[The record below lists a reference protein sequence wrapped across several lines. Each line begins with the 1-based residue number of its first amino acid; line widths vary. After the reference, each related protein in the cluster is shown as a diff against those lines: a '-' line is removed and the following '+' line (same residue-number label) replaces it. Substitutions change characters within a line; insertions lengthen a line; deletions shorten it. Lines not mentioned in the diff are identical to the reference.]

1 MLKKIAVAAALFVAG
16 CTTQPKTVPPTVS
29 PPAEPVEVQIIG
41 INDFHGN
48 LETPTSPPRVRMADG
63 SILKERL
70 GGAVALAATVKRL
83 RQPNSITVSAGDLIG
98 ASPLVSAYF
107 LDEPTIQAMNAI
119 GLDLNAVGNH
129 EFDKGS
135 AELLRMQNGGCEKHT
150 TRIPCRVEPFGGAT
164 FQFLAAN
171 VHRSDGQT
179 ILPGSAVR
187 QFGPVKVGFIGMTL
201 KDTATLVTPTGVAGL
216 SFADEAASA
225 NALVPMLKAQG
236 ADTVVLLIHQGGKPG
251 ENFLQAGCDG
261 LMGGILPIMDKLD
274 PAIAIVVSGHTHY
287 AYACELE
294 RGGANRLLTSAGRN
308 GYLVTDIRLI
318 FDPAT
323 RALIRRSAINVPVQP
338 QQGAEEG
345 VAALVARYSAAAAPA
360 AARSVGKLKGNAPYS
375 EIYAESPAANL
386 IADAQLAATKAENH
400 GNADISFINSSG
412 VRTSITPA
420 LDGTIT
426 YGQIFAAQPFGNNLV
441 VKSLT
446 GAQLKALLEQQF
458 VVENGKT
465 EVGSLLV
472 PSANFRFSY
481 DLSRPEGQR
490 IVSMALD
497 GKPIRPDASYR
508 VSVNNFLASGG
519 DGFSVLNEGTDTFD
533 AGLDLDALEAWLAT
547 NPSAPAI
554 GRTRN
559 VTPR

>member
-1 MLKKIAVAAALFVAG
+1 M
-16 CTTQPKTVPPTVS
+16 
-29 PPAEPVEVQIIG
+29 QIIG

-48 LETPTSPPRVRMADG
+48 LETPSSPASVRMADG

-70 GGAVALAATVKRL
+70 GGAAALAATVKRL

-98 ASPLVSAYF
+98 ASPLVSAFF

-119 GLDLNAVGNH
+119 GLGLNAVGNH

-150 TRIPCRVEPFGGAT
+150 TRVPCRVEPFGGAS

-187 QFGPVKVGFIGMTL
+187 QFGPVKIGFIGMTL

-216 SFADEAASA
+216 AFADEAASA
-225 NALVPMLKAQG
+225 NALVPILKAQG
-236 ADTVVLLIHQGGKPG
+236 ADAVVLLIHQGGKPD
-251 ENFLQAGCDG
+251 ENYLQTGCDG
-261 LMGGILPIMDKLD
+261 LTGGILPIMDKLD
-274 PAIAIVVSGHTHY
+274 PAVSVVVSGHTHY
-287 AYACELE
+287 AYACDLE
-294 RGGANRLLTSAGRN
+294 RNGAKRLLTSAGRN
-308 GYLVTDIRLI
+308 GYLVTDIRLT

-338 QQGAEEG
+338 QQGADEG
-345 VAALVARYSAAAAPA
+345 VAALVARYAAAAAPA

-375 EIYAESPAANL
+375 DVYDESPAANL
-386 IADAQLAATKAENH
+386 IADAQLAATKPENR
-400 GNADISFINSSG
+400 GNADVSFINASG

-420 LDGTIT
+420 PDGTVT

-490 IVSMALD
+490 IVSMTLN
-497 GKPIRPDASYR
+497 GKPIRPDARYR
-508 VSVNNFLASGG
+508 VTVNNFLASGG
-519 DGFSVLNEGTDTFD
+519 DGFSVSERGHRHVRR
-533 AGLDLDALEAWLAT
+533 
-547 NPSAPAI
+547 
-554 GRTRN
+554 RTRSRRARSLACDQPDCTRHWPHTQRHPALN
-559 VTPR
+559 CLGCSAHCANRRGARLLEVS

>member
-1 MLKKIAVAAALFVAG
+1 MRRRIAVVAALVLAG
-16 CTTQPKTVPPTVS
+16 CTSQPKPVPP
-29 PPAEPVEVQIIG
+29 PPPPVEVQIIG

-48 LETPTSPPRVRMADG
+48 LETPAAPPSVRMADG
-63 SILKERL
+63 SVLKERL
-70 GGAVALAATVKRL
+70 GGAAALAATVKRL
-83 RQPNSITVSAGDLIG
+83 RQANSITVSAGDLIG

-107 LDEPTIQAMNAI
+107 LDEPTIQAMNGI
-119 GLDLNAVGNH
+119 GLGLNAVGNH

-150 TRIPCRVEPFGGAT
+150 TRVPCRVEPFGGAS

-171 VHRSDGQT
+171 VYRLDGQAT
-179 ILPGSAVR
+179 ILPGSAIR
-187 QFGPVKVGFIGMTL
+187 EFGPMKIGFIGMTL
-201 KDTATLVTPTGVAGL
+201 KDTATLVTPAGVAGL
-216 SFADEAASA
+216 TFTDEAASA
-225 NALVPMLKAQG
+225 NALIPSLKAQG
-236 ADTVVLLIHQGGKPG
+236 ADTIVLLIHQGGKPS
-251 ENFLQAGCDG
+251 ENFQQTGCEG
-261 LMGGILPIMDKLD
+261 LTGGILPIMDKLD
-274 PAIAIVVSGHTHY
+274 PAISIIVSGHTHY

-294 RGGANRLLTSAGRN
+294 RGGAKRLLTSAGRN
-308 GYLVTDIRLI
+308 GYLVTDIRLT

-323 RALIRRSAINVPVQP
+323 RALIRRSAINVPVRP
-338 QQGAEEG
+338 EQGADES
-345 VAALVARYSAAAAPA
+345 VAALVARYVAAAAPA
-360 AARSVGKLKGNAPYS
+360 AARPVGRLKGNAPYS
-375 EIYAESPAANL
+375 DVYDESPASNL
-386 IADAQLAATKAENH
+386 IADAQLAATRASNH
-400 GNADISFINSSG
+400 GNADMSFINSSG

-420 LDGTIT
+420 TDGTVT

-481 DLSRPEGQR
+481 DLSRPEGHR
-490 IVSMALD
+490 IVSIALD
-497 GKPIRPDASYR
+497 GKAIRPDARYR
-508 VSVNNFLASGG
+508 ITVNNFLASGG
-519 DGFSVLNEGTDTFD
+519 DGFSVLNQGMDAFD

-547 NPSAPAI
+547 NPTAPAI

>member
-1 MLKKIAVAAALFVAG
+1 MLKKIAVAAALFLAG
-16 CTTQPKTVPPTVS
+16 CTTQPKPVPT
-29 PPAEPVEVQIIG
+29 PAAPVEVQIIG

-48 LETPTSPPRVRMADG
+48 LETPASPPSVRMADG

-70 GGAVALAATVKRL
+70 GGAAALASTLKRV

-119 GLDLNAVGNH
+119 GLGLNAVGNH

-150 TRIPCRVEPFGGAT
+150 TRVPCRVEPFGGAT

-187 QFGPVKVGFIGMTL
+187 QFGPVKIGFIGMTL
-201 KDTATLVTPTGVAGL
+201 KETATLVTPAGVAGL
-216 SFADEAASA
+216 AFADEAASA

-236 ADTVVLLIHQGGKPG
+236 ADAVVLLIHQGGKPG
-251 ENFLQAGCDG
+251 ENYLQTGCDG
-261 LMGGILPIMDKLD
+261 LTGGILQIMDKLD

-308 GYLVTDIRLI
+308 GYLVTDIRLT

-323 RALIRRSAINVPVQP
+323 RALIHRSAINVPVQP
-338 QQGAEEG
+338 QQGADEG
-345 VAALVARYSAAAAPA
+345 VAALVARYSAEAAPA

-375 EIYAESPAANL
+375 DVYDESPAANL

-420 LDGTIT
+420 SDGTVT

-446 GAQLKALLEQQF
+446 GVQLKALLEQQF

-472 PSANFRFSY
+472 PSANFRFDY

-490 IVSMALD
+490 IVSMTLN
-497 GKPIRPDASYR
+497 GKRIRSDARYR

-519 DGFSVLNEGTDTFD
+519 DGFSALIQGTDTFD

-547 NPSAPAI
+547 NPTAPAI

>member
-1 MLKKIAVAAALFVAG
+1 MLKKIAVAAALFLAG
-16 CTTQPKTVPPTVS
+16 CTTQPKPVPI
-29 PPAEPVEVQIIG
+29 PAAPVEVQIIG

-48 LETPTSPPRVRMADG
+48 LETPASPPSVRMADG

-70 GGAVALAATVKRL
+70 GGAAALASTLKRV

-119 GLDLNAVGNH
+119 GLGLNAVGNH

-150 TRIPCRVEPFGGAT
+150 TRVPCRVEPFGGAT

-187 QFGPVKVGFIGMTL
+187 QFGPVKIGFIGMTL
-201 KDTATLVTPTGVAGL
+201 KETATLVTPAGVVGL
-216 SFADEAASA
+216 AFADEAASA

-236 ADTVVLLIHQGGKPG
+236 ADAVVLLIHQGGKPG
-251 ENFLQAGCDG
+251 ENYLQTGCDG
-261 LMGGILPIMDKLD
+261 LTGGILPIMDKLD

-308 GYLVTDIRLI
+308 GYLVTDIRLT

-323 RALIRRSAINVPVQP
+323 RALIHRSAINVPVQP
-338 QQGAEEG
+338 QQGADEG
-345 VAALVARYSAAAAPA
+345 VAALVARYSAEAAPA

-375 EIYAESPAANL
+375 DVYDESPAANL

-420 LDGTIT
+420 SDGTVT

-446 GAQLKALLEQQF
+446 GVQLKALLEQQF

-472 PSANFRFSY
+472 PSANFRFDY

-490 IVSMALD
+490 IVSMTLN
-497 GKPIRPDASYR
+497 GKRIRSDARYR

-519 DGFSVLNEGTDTFD
+519 DGFSALIQGTDTFD

-547 NPSAPAI
+547 NPTAPAI

>member
-1 MLKKIAVAAALFVAG
+1 MLKKIAVAAALFLAG
-16 CTTQPKTVPPTVS
+16 CTTQPKPVPA
-29 PPAEPVEVQIIG
+29 PAAPVEVQIIG

-48 LETPTSPPRVRMADG
+48 LETPASPPSVRMADG

-70 GGAVALAATVKRL
+70 GGAAALASTLKRV

-119 GLDLNAVGNH
+119 GLGLNAVGNH

-150 TRIPCRVEPFGGAT
+150 TRVPCRVEPFGGAT

-187 QFGPVKVGFIGMTL
+187 QFGPVKIGFIGMTL
-201 KDTATLVTPTGVAGL
+201 KETATLVTPAGVAGL
-216 SFADEAASA
+216 AFADEAASA

-236 ADTVVLLIHQGGKPG
+236 ADAVVLLIHQGGKPG
-251 ENFLQAGCDG
+251 ENYLQTGCDG
-261 LMGGILPIMDKLD
+261 LTGGILPIMDKLD

-308 GYLVTDIRLI
+308 GYLVTDIRLT

-323 RALIRRSAINVPVQP
+323 RALIHRSAINVPVQP
-338 QQGAEEG
+338 QQGADEG
-345 VAALVARYSAAAAPA
+345 VAALVARYSAEAAPA

-375 EIYAESPAANL
+375 DVYDESPAANL

-420 LDGTIT
+420 SDGTVT

-446 GAQLKALLEQQF
+446 GVQLKALLEQQF

-472 PSANFRFSY
+472 PSANFRFDY

-490 IVSMALD
+490 IVSMTLN
-497 GKPIRPDASYR
+497 GKPIRPDARYR

-519 DGFSVLNEGTDTFD
+519 DGFSALIQGTDTFD

-547 NPSAPAI
+547 NPTAPAI